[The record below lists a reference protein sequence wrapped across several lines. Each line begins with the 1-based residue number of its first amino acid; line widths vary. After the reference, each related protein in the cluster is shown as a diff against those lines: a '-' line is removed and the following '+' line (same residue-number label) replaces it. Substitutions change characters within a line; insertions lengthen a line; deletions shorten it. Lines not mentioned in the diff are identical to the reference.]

1 MPGAGHLFGGN
12 PPDKPEPFVRLRR
25 RTGMTRLRGTLI
37 AAAVPLVLIS
47 ACAGNQPAGGSDTHT
62 TESASVPA
70 MDANSLVIRVES
82 VGGFVPAEQNVGRIP
97 AVSVYGDGRLIT
109 LGPAPMIY
117 PAHSLPNIQ
126 EQMLTPEL
134 VQDLVRQGK
143 EAGVRNG
150 ADFGSPNIAD
160 APSTRVTVGD
170 QSVNVVALSEAR
182 PTDPRLT
189 DAQRTARTKLAAY
202 VEKVKGLTA
211 AEGVAQP
218 VAYQPTAI
226 AVLARKY
233 VPPQTPDP
241 AAQPQAWTGPA
252 LPGDMLNTNIGI
264 GCVAATGADKD
275 KVLAAADDSTVITPW
290 TSGGSQWSITFRP
303 LLPEEQDCAALKGVR

>member
-1 MPGAGHLFGGN
+1 
-12 PPDKPEPFVRLRR
+12 
-25 RTGMTRLRGTLI
+25 MTRLRGTLL
-37 AAAVPLVLIS
+37 AATVPLFLLS
-47 ACAGNQPAGGSDTHT
+47 ACAGNAPAGASDTHA

-70 MDANSLVIRVES
+70 DANTLVIRVES
-82 VGGFVPAEQNVGRIP
+82 VGGFVPAEMTVGRIP

-109 LGPAPMIY
+109 EGPHAMIY
-117 PAHSLPNIQ
+117 PARSLPNIQ
-126 EQMLTPEL
+126 EQLLTPEF
-134 VQDLVRQGK
+134 VQDLVRQGR

-170 QSVNVVALSEAR
+170 QSVSVVALNEAQ

-189 DAQRTARTKLAAY
+189 VAQRTARTKLATY
-202 VEKVKGLTA
+202 VRTVEGLSG
-211 AEGVAQP
+211 AEGVAKP
-218 VAYQPTAI
+218 VAYQPTTV

-233 VPPQTPDP
+233 VPPQSSEPSTK
-241 AAQPQAWTGPA
+241 PQAWPGPA

-275 KVLAAADDSTVITPW
+275 KVLAAAKDSTVITPW
-290 TSGGSQWSITFRP
+290 TSGGSQWAVTFRP
-303 LLPEEQDCAALKGVR
+303 LLPDEQGCAALKGAR